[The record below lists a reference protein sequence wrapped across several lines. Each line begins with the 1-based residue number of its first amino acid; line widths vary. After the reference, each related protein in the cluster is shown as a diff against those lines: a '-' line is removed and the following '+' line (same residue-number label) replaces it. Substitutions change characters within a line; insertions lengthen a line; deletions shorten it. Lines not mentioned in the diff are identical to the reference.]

1 MLLATSK
8 AHKFLECFTKKEQQK
23 AKQKEF
29 KNEKVIKKKSDK
41 LYNKWK
47 DYKSYFSSQ
56 IDKSFKA

>member
-8 AHKFLECFTKKEQQK
+8 AHKFLECFTKKEWQK

-47 DYKSYFSSQ
+47 DYKSYFSS
-56 IDKSFKA
+56 